1 MNYGYIGDY
10 YVLASKRSQFYY
22 VALNTRVEAFAL
34 TKKFLFKTLFK
45 KFPGLHSEMLAES
58 FSRYIR
64 EFRKP
69 CGKKRNEMIK
79 KLNKKKQYS
88 SISVDNL
95 QAVNRR
101 NMNANMKSLS
111 LKTTSGSGSEQISSK
126 ELKST
131 IDELANLNEQANE
144 LNIHLQNVKRLVEF
158 KTFEM

>member
-1 MNYGYIGDY
+1 
-10 YVLASKRSQFYY
+10 
-22 VALNTRVEAFAL
+22 
-34 TKKFLFKTLFK
+34 
-45 KFPGLHSEMLAES
+45 MLAES